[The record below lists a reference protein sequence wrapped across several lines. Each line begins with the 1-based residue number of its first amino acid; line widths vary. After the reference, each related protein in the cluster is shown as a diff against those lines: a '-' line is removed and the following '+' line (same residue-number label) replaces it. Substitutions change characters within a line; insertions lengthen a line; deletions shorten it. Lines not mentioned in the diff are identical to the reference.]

1 MALMFAMPTNVAEAE
16 NTSVVIDLNSS
27 SKFAA
32 YNDVFAYT
40 YNTSLF
46 IVKDDKISSYPN
58 AFTGDCIGLE
68 INRSNILVLT
78 QNGTQTSLS
87 YFDYDDH
94 GIKSA
99 SSKLGTMD
107 MKITNLLSDA
117 SGNFFFY
124 ATITGTSYYIK
135 QFKEA
140 TNAQAMPPKAYIA
153 KEAHDTAFTEFLYYE
168 DSSSLYAIKN
178 GNIYVASV
186 GLLIEEYQKVTS
198 ISDAHSLSMSSN
210 EIFVNAASGIYKLDP
225 ATNTETRLCQTNNGT
240 GEIYYTN
247 FNSKDYI
254 FVCEGDAVVQ
264 YTYDGSSCTYYNKFN
279 NSKYEHPTS
288 FDIVQVAKLTAESA
302 NIYSSPRN
310 MQINS
315 TVSRGEFFLLLTTV
329 TNEDSGSY
337 YYIAKQD
344 GTKGYI
350 KSNTGFEKINAN
362 TDARTFKIGLYAQG
376 LHASTNIYKYPYQGA
391 EVLSTATIF
400 DELVVINNVA
410 ELDGIHVWDYYKV
423 SLVQD
428 GQIVTGYVAVND
440 VSPYTSLRA
449 PTVLKTVKI
458 SSGSIGSLVYLYA
471 LPSEESAQVAALTDG
486 EELDLAEEYN
496 KDSTWTKVVYGEKYA
511 YVLTS
516 QISQKGLTA
525 VQITLIVISCVVF
538 VASILMIIFMKK
550 KRKIGF

>member
-1 MALMFAMPTNVAEAE
+1 MPINTAEAE

-32 YNDVFAYT
+32 YKDVFAYT
-40 YNTSLF
+40 YNTSLY
-46 IVKDDKISSYPN
+46 IVKDNKISSYPN
-58 AFTGDCIGLE
+58 AFSGDCIGLE
-68 INRSNILVLT
+68 INNTNILVLT
-78 QNGTQTSLS
+78 QNGAQTSVS

-99 SSKLGTMD
+99 ASKLGTMD
-107 MKITNLLSDA
+107 MKITNLFSDGL
-117 SGNFFFY
+117 GNFYFY
-124 ATITGTSYYIK
+124 ATITGTSYYVK
-135 QFKEA
+135 QFKEG
-140 TNAQAMPPKAYIA
+140 TNAQAMLAKAYIA
-153 KEAHDTAFTEFLYYE
+153 KEAHDASFTSFLYCE
-168 DSSSLYAIKN
+168 DAGNLYAIK
-178 GNIYVASV
+178 GSNIYVASV
-186 GLLIEEYQKVTS
+186 SLLIESYQKITN
-198 ISDAHSLSMSSN
+198 ITDAHALAMSAN
-210 EIFVNAASGIYKLDP
+210 EIFVNAESGIYKLDP
-225 ATNTETRLCQTNNGT
+225 STNTETLLCQTNNGT

-247 FNSKDYI
+247 FNSNDYI
-254 FVCEGDAVVQ
+254 FVCENAAVIQ
-264 YTYDGSSCTYYNKFN
+264 YTYDGTACTYYNKFN
-279 NSKYEHPTS
+279 NSEYVHPTE
-288 FDIVQVAKLTAESA
+288 FDLVYVAKLTQDSA

-315 TVSRGEFFLLLTTV
+315 TISNGEFFLVLCAV
-329 TNEDSGSY
+329 TNEESGSY
-337 YYIAKQD
+337 FYIAKQD

-376 LHASTNIYKYPYQGA
+376 LHASTNIYKYPYQNA
-391 EVLSTATIF
+391 EVLSTVTIF
-400 DELVVINNVA
+400 DELVVIDNVA
-410 ELDGIHVWDYYKV
+410 ELDGVHVWDYYKV

-428 GQIVTGYVAVND
+428 GQIITGYVAVND
-440 VSPYTSLRA
+440 VSPYTALKA
-449 PTVLKTVKI
+449 PTILKTVKI

-525 VQITLIVISCVVF
+525 VQITLIVISCVVV